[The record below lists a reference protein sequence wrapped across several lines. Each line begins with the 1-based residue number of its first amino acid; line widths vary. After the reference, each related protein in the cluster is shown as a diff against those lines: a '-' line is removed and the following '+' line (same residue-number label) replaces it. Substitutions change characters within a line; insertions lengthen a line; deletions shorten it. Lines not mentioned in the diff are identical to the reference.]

1 MLRRRPIDEIKEAL
15 LRDVKTESDINVR
28 ENIETQNSF

>member
-15 LRDVKTESDINVR
+15 LRDERSESDINV
-28 ENIETQNSF
+28 FYM